1 MKKIIKG
8 QKFICVKKVRLFPD
22 GKTGF
27 IKGVTYVSE
36 ADGCIT
42 SENKN
47 PLHSFTKKDFKK
59 HFVKL
64 K

>member
-1 MKKIIKG
+1 MKKIIQG
-8 QKFICVKKVRLFPD
+8 QKFICIKKVRLFPV
-22 GKTGF
+22 GETGF

-36 ADGCIT
+36 ADDCIT

-47 PLHSFTKKDFKK
+47 PTHSFTKKDFKK